1 VNDVS
6 DYESEIEKVEEALTQ
21 FRQEAHLIT
30 SAEEVEALEQDIR
43 QMVNLLGSLM
53 LGYKLQQALDSAPVE
68 QAAQELVDSVPQKM
82 KSEGKKPVHVESGF
96 GYQVT
101 VWTRY
106 YRRNC
111 DQAKKR
117 WHKKKKRHPGLYPE
131 LAVLGICE
139 RCTPN
144 LASMAGVFAAML
156 GSFAEAEQVLTALG
170 VPLGEKS
177 IRRLTYRSAQRARM
191 VQQIDGWAGNDKGS
205 GKGRQ
210 IIASC
215 DGGRIR
221 LRENK
226 RGRKTKK
233 GRTRYKGAW
242 REPKLLIIYMVD
254 AEGKKIKEYA
264 PLIDGTLQGPDS
276 IFQLLLHYLRQFD
289 IQENDR
295 LLFIADGAPWI
306 WNRVPALLK
315 DLGVKSSQAWQ
326 LIDFF
331 HAAQHLHAVARL
343 RKGWNAKQRQRWVT
357 TQRNR
362 LRKGEVKRVISD
374 ITKWCRGR
382 NSKAIRTELD
392 YFVKH
397 RHRMVYD
404 QVAAL
409 HLPIGSGAVES
420 AIRRVV
426 NLRLKGPA
434 IFWCKGHAEELLM
447 LRSYYK
453 SGRWNQF
460 KKMAFSPLA
469 AVACLA

>member
-1 VNDVS
+1 M
-6 DYESEIEKVEEALTQ
+6 VE
-21 FRQEAHLIT
+21 
-30 SAEEVEALEQDIR
+30 
-43 QMVNLLGSLM
+43 
-53 LGYKLQQALDSAPVE
+53 
-68 QAAQELVDSVPQKM
+68 
-82 KSEGKKPVHVESGF
+82 
-96 GYQVT
+96 
-101 VWTRY
+101 TRY

-111 DQAKKR
+111 DQTKKR
-117 WHKKKKRHPGLYPE
+117 WRRRKSRHPGLYPE
-131 LAVLGICE
+131 LAVLGIYE
-139 RCTPN
+139 RCTPY
-144 LASMAGVFAAML
+144 LASITGVFAAML
-156 GSFAEAEQVLTALG
+156 GSFAEAKQVLTALG
-170 VPLGEKS
+170 IPLGEKS

-191 VQQIDGWAGNDKGS
+191 VQQSAGWIENEKGS
-205 GKGRQ
+205 GEGRR

-233 GRTRYKGAW
+233 RRTRYKGAW

-264 PLIDGTLQGPDS
+264 PMIDGTLQGPDS
-276 IFQLLLHYLRQFD
+276 IFQLLLHYLRQFE
-289 IQENDR
+289 IQDNDQ
-295 LLFIADGAPWI
+295 LLFIADGAKWI
-306 WNRVPALLK
+306 WNRVPTLLK
-315 DLGVKSSQAWQ
+315 DLGVKASQVWQ

-343 RKGWNAKQRQRWVT
+343 RKGWNATQRKRWVT

-362 LRKGEVKRVISD
+362 LRKGEVERIISD

-382 NSKAIRTELD
+382 NSKAIRTELN
-392 YFVKH
+392 YFKKH
-397 RHRMVYD
+397 RQRMAYEE
-404 QVAAL
+404 VAAL

-434 IFWCKGHAEELLM
+434 IFWCKGHAEDLLM

-453 SGRWNQF
+453 SGRWEQF
-460 KKMAFSPLA
+460 KKMAFSPVA
-469 AVACLA
+469 AVIKLA